1 VFGVKLDAGTN
12 RWASIY
18 GAASSTEPFNDC
30 PPSFAKPESYRS
42 LRAADIDGD
51 GIDELVGRGPDGVI
65 AYRWNSAS
73 KSWSQIVTNTPALSD
88 TLWASDPSYWQTI
101 QTAKIDGKKTALLA
115 RGPSGMRTWLYNG
128 STFASPIPYGS
139 FPPLDPP
146 TYAAINT
153 FLNLGQGVGVRDL
166 YTGPAD
172 TSSNTLS
179 STLSQLKNQGTG
191 CQVELSAD
199 PPQYGTCPPYGNTT
213 NPTYTRTVNQL
224 LKELWYAANVVDR
237 YTTLQ
242 IMQTALFTTDGT
254 TLPAID
260 TNLQLPQAKTQ
271 STAMNWLALFDGI
284 LFVIGDVAGEEFGPA
299 ITTAADAMNGLL
311 SGAPFFQQPQ
321 KTTSLAQRYADILST
336 VTNMNSKAQSL
347 VPAQKHHVL
356 GDYALLGTV
365 GQLVGSHVW
374 TLEENGYLSVSRYGF
389 TSWVLQAL
397 LPAVWTEFEV
407 VDCFDAFS
415 QSCAVPPNGL
425 NMQTH
430 SATAFRGFLPKQTPC
445 QLSNGIEYSE
455 VFCTF
460 DTFSSTDNIVNLAFA
475 PLPAKCKY
483 SSQGDS
489 WTYPAGNAPG
499 CSLGAAND
507 MFSSSKG
514 WRFHSDYIDVSFF
527 GSAISFSAA
536 TNLNDPVL
544 EPQLNLQMTGPLN
557 LPIDLRTTQLQ
568 VGRLLREV
576 GGAEELFKDEAGA
589 NFVPISLL
597 PQPQATA
604 GRAVFE
610 TPPGQRPHIVAVVQ
624 SKPGRAVN
632 FAITVNQ
639 ASFVN
644 PQICVGQPEGFTR
657 LHVQLQLSGGGLPTP
672 ATFAQ
677 IVDWQCLVDDQG
689 QLRTLRAAGN
699 PAWDLSFGRR

>member
-1 VFGVKLDAGTN
+1 
-12 RWASIY
+12 
-18 GAASSTEPFNDC
+18 
-30 PPSFAKPESYRS
+30 
-42 LRAADIDGD
+42 
-51 GIDELVGRGPDGVI
+51 
-65 AYRWNSAS
+65 
-73 KSWSQIVTNTPALSD
+73 
-88 TLWASDPSYWQTI
+88 
-101 QTAKIDGKKTALLA
+101 
-115 RGPSGMRTWLYNG
+115 MRTWLYNG

-397 LPAVWTEFEV
+397 
-407 VDCFDAFS
+407 S
-415 QSCAVPPNGL
+415 
-425 NMQTH
+425 
-430 SATAFRGFLPKQTPC
+430 R
-445 QLSNGIEYSE
+445 
-455 VFCTF
+455 
-460 DTFSSTDNIVNLAFA
+460 
-475 PLPAKCKY
+475 
-483 SSQGDS
+483 
-489 WTYPAGNAPG
+489 
-499 CSLGAAND
+499 
-507 MFSSSKG
+507 
-514 WRFHSDYIDVSFF
+514 
-527 GSAISFSAA
+527 SAA
-536 TNLNDPVL
+536 
-544 EPQLNLQMTGPLN
+544 
-557 LPIDLRTTQLQ
+557 
-568 VGRLLREV
+568 
-576 GGAEELFKDEAGA
+576 
-589 NFVPISLL
+589 S
-597 PQPQATA
+597 
-604 GRAVFE
+604 
-610 TPPGQRPHIVAVVQ
+610 QRP
-624 SKPGRAVN
+624 KPAR
-632 FAITVNQ
+632 
-639 ASFVN
+639 S
-644 PQICVGQPEGFTR
+644 
-657 LHVQLQLSGGGLPTP
+657 
-672 ATFAQ
+672 
-677 IVDWQCLVDDQG
+677 
-689 QLRTLRAAGN
+689 AG
-699 PAWDLSFGRR
+699 